1 MKAGAMQVVSMPN
14 KNKNKNKTTSAKVV
28 KTNNE
33 LFQRLS
39 SKISSLESLVARNN
53 QYASSEHLKDLK
65 VQYAEYQD
73 NVLADY
79 IYGLFHP
86 DIAYRDKLDIKSPSY
101 LPIPTTTF
109 RFKETFTI
117 KPNVAGNF
125 VLHWNPNFLGST
137 SELKRLYA
145 DYVAYDTYYSNISV
159 NVDSGL
165 TGYTDMATG
174 WEAVPFREVAQA
186 FQKYRLTSACIKVIY
201 TGKVIDESGMFAAA
215 ATYKNVSRTVCRNR
229 SEDLPITNYRLPDSV
244 ASQLA
249 SFGDFD
255 NIRQGQWALTQS
267 IIENPAGITCI
278 YVPTDP
284 LNQVFVNDSTLINYE
299 RQMTSTADHYYYTL
313 SPTNANISYTICGY
327 GLPDT
332 TCVTVE
338 SYYNFEIIVAQEQNP
353 YFNPTLAK
361 PSLLKNSTFLST
373 VGSLVSSM
381 GLIKDSRKF
390 DDKSI
395 LGKVRAILSRGVSKF
410 KDLYQVLGPL
420 YSVLV

>member
-1 MKAGAMQVVSMPN
+1 MKAKSQQVISKPN
-14 KNKNKNKTTSAKVV
+14 ISLSNQATSAKVA
-28 KTNNE
+28 K
-33 LFQRLS
+33 
-39 SKISSLESLVARNN
+39 SKLIQKLTKKINSLESIVARNK
-53 QYASSEHLKDLK
+53 QYALSEHLGDLK
-65 VQYAEYQD
+65 EHYAEYQD

-79 IYGLFHP
+79 IYGIFHP
-86 DIAYRDKLDIKSPSY
+86 DVAYRDKLDIKSPSY

-117 KPNVAGNF
+117 KSNVAGNF

-137 SELKRLYA
+137 SELKKNYGMPNGH
-145 DYVAYDTYYSNISV
+145 DIYYSNISV

-165 TGYTDMATG
+165 TGYTDMVTG
-174 WEAVPFREVAQA
+174 WEAVPFREVAQT

-215 ATYKNVSRTVCRNR
+215 ATYKNVSRTICQNA
-229 SEDLPITNYRLPDSV
+229 SEDLPIANYSLPDRI
-244 ASQLA
+244 AQQLA

-255 NIRQGQWALTQS
+255 NIRQGQWSLTQS

-284 LNQVFVNDSTLINYE
+284 LNQVFVNDSSLINFEYN
-299 RQMTSTADHYYYTL
+299 SFSDADHYIKALT
-313 SPTNANISYTICGY
+313 PTNANISYTVCGY
-327 GLPDT
+327 GLPET

-338 SYYNFEIIVAQEQNP
+338 SYYNYEIIVAQEQNP

-361 PSLLKNSTFLST
+361 PALLKNGTFLST
-373 VGSLVSSM
+373 IGSLVSSM

-410 KDLYQVLGPL
+410 KDMYQLLGPL